1 MIKIN
6 LSAAPKQTDL
16 SNVGGFDFT
25 KLKIKAVGLAIL
37 IIYVPDFFLVP
48 MWEENM
54 NTKQA
59 ELQTLQ
65 GELNSLKR
73 KVSQSATY
81 EKQIRELKA
90 QEENL
95 VKKLTAVK
103 EAISLKRNPSNL
115 LLYIS
120 KNMPAELWIKELS
133 IDRQTMLIKG
143 EALSYSSVGNFVAN
157 LKSSVFIKDAN
168 IKSTNSIVRES
179 DKKRLEVFEVQFEI
193 ARFE

>member
-6 LSAAPKQTDL
+6 LTTTQKQADL

-25 KLKIKAVGLAIL
+25 KLKFKAVGLALFL
-37 IIYVPDFFLVP
+37 IYIPDFFLVP
-48 MWEENM
+48 MWEEDM
-54 NTKQA
+54 NTKQS

-65 GELNSLKR
+65 GEVNSLKR
-73 KVSQSATY
+73 KVSKSATY

-120 KNMPAELWIKELS
+120 KNMPSELWIKELS
-133 IDRQTMLIKG
+133 IERQTMMIKG

>member
-6 LSAAPKQTDL
+6 LTTTQKQADL

-25 KLKIKAVGLAIL
+25 KLKFKAVGLVL
-37 IIYVPDFFLVP
+37 VLIYVPDFFLLP
-48 MWEENM
+48 MWEEDM
-54 NTKQA
+54 NTKQS

-65 GELNSLKR
+65 GEVNSLKR

-90 QEENL
+90 QEDNL

-120 KNMPAELWIKELS
+120 KNMPSELWIKELS
-133 IDRQTMLIKG
+133 IDRQTMMIKG

>member
-6 LSAAPKQTDL
+6 LTTTQKQADL

-25 KLKIKAVGLAIL
+25 KLKFKAVGLALFL
-37 IIYVPDFFLVP
+37 IYIPDFFLVP
-48 MWEENM
+48 MWEEDM

-65 GELNSLKR
+65 GEVNSLKR
-73 KVSQSATY
+73 KVSKSATY

-120 KNMPAELWIKELS
+120 KNMPSELWIKELS
-133 IDRQTMLIKG
+133 IERQTMMIKG

>member
-6 LSAAPKQTDL
+6 LSTTKKQADL

-25 KLKIKAVGLAIL
+25 KLKFKAVGLAL
-37 IIYVPDFFLVP
+37 VLIYVPDFFLAP
-48 MWEENM
+48 MWEEDM

-65 GELNSLKR
+65 SQVNSLKR

-133 IDRQTMLIKG
+133 IEKQTMMIKG

>member
-6 LSAAPKQTDL
+6 LTASAKQADL

-25 KLKIKAVGLAIL
+25 KLKIKAMGLAVL
-37 IIYVPDFFLVP
+37 LIYVPDFFLTP
-48 MWEENM
+48 MWEESYS
-54 NTKQA
+54 TKEGELSA
-59 ELQTLQ
+59 LQTQ
-65 GELNSLKR
+65 VNSFKR
-73 KVSQSATY
+73 KVAQSATY

-103 EAISLKRNPSNL
+103 QAISLKRNPSNL
-115 LLYIS
+115 MLYIS
-120 KNMPAELWIKELS
+120 KNMPPELWIKELS
-133 IDRQTMLIKG
+133 IDQQTMVIKG
-143 EALSYSSVGNFVAN
+143 EALNYSSVGGFVAN

-168 IKSTNSIVRES
+168 IKGTNSIVRES
-179 DKKRLEVFEVQFEI
+179 DKRRLEVFEVQFEI

>member
-1 MIKIN
+1 
-6 LSAAPKQTDL
+6 
-16 SNVGGFDFT
+16 
-25 KLKIKAVGLAIL
+25 VGLALFL
-37 IIYVPDFFLVP
+37 IYIPDFFLVP
-48 MWEENM
+48 MWEEDM

-65 GELNSLKR
+65 GEVNSLKR
-73 KVSQSATY
+73 KVSKSATY

-120 KNMPAELWIKELS
+120 KNMPSELWIKELS
-133 IDRQTMLIKG
+133 IDRQTMMIKG

>member
-6 LSAAPKQTDL
+6 LTTTQKQADL

-25 KLKIKAVGLAIL
+25 KLKFKAVGLAL
-37 IIYVPDFFLVP
+37 VLIYVPDFFLVP
-48 MWEENM
+48 MWEEDM

-65 GELNSLKR
+65 SEVNSLKR

-168 IKSTNSIVRES
+168 IKSTNSVVRES

>member
-6 LSAAPKQTDL
+6 LTTTQKQADL

-25 KLKIKAVGLAIL
+25 KLKFKAVGLAL
-37 IIYVPDFFLVP
+37 FLIYVPDFFLVP
-48 MWEENM
+48 MWEEDI

-59 ELQTLQ
+59 ELQNLQ
-65 GELNSLKR
+65 NEVNSLKR

-90 QEENL
+90 QEDNL

-120 KNMPAELWIKELS
+120 KNMPPELWIKELS
-133 IDRQTMLIKG
+133 IEQQTMLIKG

-168 IKSTNSIVRES
+168 IKGTNSIVRES

>member
-6 LSAAPKQTDL
+6 LTTTQKKTDL

-25 KLKIKAVGLAIL
+25 KLKFKAVGLALFL
-37 IIYVPDFFLVP
+37 IYIPDFFLVP
-48 MWEENM
+48 MWEEDM

-65 GELNSLKR
+65 GEVNSLKR
-73 KVSQSATY
+73 KVSKSATY

-120 KNMPAELWIKELS
+120 KNMPSELWIKELS
-133 IDRQTMLIKG
+133 IDRQTMMIKG

>member
-6 LSAAPKQTDL
+6 LTTTQKKTDL
-16 SNVGGFDFT
+16 SNVGGFDFP
-25 KLKIKAVGLAIL
+25 KLKFKAVGLALFL
-37 IIYVPDFFLVP
+37 IYIPDFFLVP
-48 MWEENM
+48 MWEEDM

-65 GELNSLKR
+65 GEVNSLKR
-73 KVSQSATY
+73 KVSKSATY

-120 KNMPAELWIKELS
+120 KNMPSELWIKELS
-133 IDRQTMLIKG
+133 IDRQTMMIKG